1 VDYQIIATLG
11 PRSRDEATWQEMLS
25 AGVSGFRLNT
35 SHLSLDELSGWLER
49 LEPFIARQNKPP
61 ALTLDLQGSKWRL
74 GSFEPFSLR
83 QGQRI
88 VLVLAAEASQVG
100 VLPVPHADFFQAADA
115 SGDEVAVD
123 DARVLLKVEDIGT
136 ERLTARVIQGGR
148 VRSHKG
154 ITYRFSEFRQEQPG
168 PKDQKILA
176 MTRGTSG
183 IHYAISYV
191 RDAKEMA
198 RYRAVCGKQAYL
210 TAKLERQP
218 ALDDWSSIAELA
230 DELWL
235 CRGDLGAE
243 LGMRKMAEEAARV
256 THLVRSAP
264 KPVLLAGQVL
274 EHMTRHATPTRSEV
288 CYLHDALAAGYA
300 GVVLSDETAVG
311 RQPVQTCR
319 AAALFLNCHDT
330 GRA

>member
-1 VDYQIIATLG
+1 MDYRIIATLG
-11 PRSRDEATWQEMLS
+11 PRSQDESAWQEMLS

-35 SHLSLDELSGWLER
+35 SHLSLNELSSWLER
-49 LEPFIARQNKPP
+49 LEPFITRQNKPP

-74 GSFEPFSLR
+74 GSFEPFNLK
-83 QGQRI
+83 QGQQI
-88 VLVLAAEASQVG
+88 VLLLAAEAHQPA
-100 VLPVPHADFFQAADA
+100 VLPVPHADFFQAAEA
-115 SGDEVAVD
+115 SGDEVTLD
-123 DARVLLKVEDIGT
+123 DARILLKVEAIGT
-136 ERLTARVIQGGR
+136 EQLTARVIKGGR
-148 VRSHKG
+148 VLSHKG
-154 ITYRFSEFRQEQPG
+154 ITYRFSDFRQEQPG
-168 PKDQKILA
+168 SKDQKILA

-198 RYRAVCGKQAYL
+198 RYRVLCGNEAYL
-210 TAKLERQP
+210 IAKIERQP
-218 ALDDWSSIAELA
+218 ALDDLSRIAEVA

-256 THLVRSAP
+256 TQRVRLSP
-264 KPVLLAGQVL
+264 KAVLLAGQVL
-274 EHMTRHATPTRSEV
+274 EHMTRHAIPTRSEV
-288 CYLHDALAAGYA
+288 CCLHDALAAGYA

-311 RQPVQTCR
+311 RYPVEACR
-319 AAALFLNCHDT
+319 AAAMFLNCHDA